1 MYVVN
6 VRSPYP
12 YWTPSFQRT
21 LQHPVTQSK
30 ISFFIKAIFPLGWP
44 QCTQSTV
51 YEKLQSQNI
60 KNVEEEK
67 NIYISFRMLN
77 TYYTYV
83 LFLKLHMDNTCI
95 KTGVKNDRFFFC
107 NSCSYILWTKI
118 SRTAAGKLRNYIYI
132 LNFHTFL
139 MLNFLV
145 WTINEQKKKNR
156 IFVIPYLI
164 WVYTKTLCNFM
175 TWAEKWYWYWPF
187 MKLFAHFL
195 LSYNL
200 CKTYLKWCIF
210 IL

>member
-1 MYVVN
+1 MFSWNTVQGEQNPLSLPSPAYDWIEKHYGQYMYKN
-6 VRSPYP
+6 
-12 YWTPSFQRT
+12 W
-21 LQHPVTQSK
+21 SK
-30 ISFFIKAIFPLGWP
+30 ERPIFF
-44 QCTQSTV
+44 
-51 YEKLQSQNI
+51 
-60 KNVEEEK
+60 
-67 NIYISFRMLN
+67 
-77 TYYTYV
+77 
-83 LFLKLHMDNTCI
+83 
-95 KTGVKNDRFFFC
+95 FFFC
-107 NSCSYILWTKI
+107 NSCPFILWTKI

-164 WVYTKTLCNFM
+164 WVYTQTLCNFM